1 MYYGPGPKS
10 IAVTHDANNSYLTK
24 LTKLGPFQISN
35 TRGSGLK
42 SLLINL
48 PFLLWTKPTCKRTQQ
63 MDN

>member
-1 MYYGPGPKS
+1 MNYGPGPKS
-10 IAVTHDANNSYLTK
+10 IGVTHDANKSYPTK
-24 LTKLGPFQISN
+24 LTKLGPFQHK
-35 TRGSGLK
+35 GSGLK